1 VDQSVWGTPLWSLA
15 AAKIGPLDTINRF
28 NNFSLGDGLY
38 HVVQIVMAFGITV
51 VTSISTRGAS

>member
-1 VDQSVWGTPLWSLA
+1 VFGALLCGA

-38 HVVQIVMAFGITV
+38 HVVQIVMAFGITAA
-51 VTSISTRGAS
+51 TSIIRGAS